1 MLRAEPKIY
10 FNVSDVQIAERHMHL
25 KETIDTL
32 VMEDEA
38 YTQSF
43 YMAWMFFPIFIFIG
57 IGQVILFVLYN
68 NKYHPFQVILK
79 GATKKGKG
87 IELIQHWIERCS
99 KTFPSLIKKA
109 VIESCHNTNYFGR
122 TLVIERKVI
131 HYFHILFPI
140 LQVKGHYSSLSLGAD
155 IEMAVIMNENPE
167 NSGNPNEM
175 EMNSETSPGEELQPL
190 ISNETATIDE
200 QIRSN
205 ESEDGATHI
214 ISEEELEPL
223 LANETS
229 TVSATIIIDEQAT
242 ELQTGATNISLNSDI
257 VVTIT
262 NEMEM
267 TESNAKTEANYDTKG
282 IYVISSSHPIKC
294 LMLDSGRLNIEFLRH
309 F

>member
-1 MLRAEPKIY
+1 
-10 FNVSDVQIAERHMHL
+10 
-25 KETIDTL
+25 
-32 VMEDEA
+32 
-38 YTQSF
+38 
-43 YMAWMFFPIFIFIG
+43 
-57 IGQVILFVLYN
+57 
-68 NKYHPFQVILK
+68 
-79 GATKKGKG
+79 
-87 IELIQHWIERCS
+87 
-99 KTFPSLIKKA
+99 
-109 VIESCHNTNYFGR
+109 
-122 TLVIERKVI
+122 
-131 HYFHILFPI
+131 
-140 LQVKGHYSSLSLGAD
+140 
-155 IEMAVIMNENPE
+155 MAVIVNENPE

-262 NEMEM
+262 NEMDMPE
-267 TESNAKTEANYDTKG
+267 TNAKTEANCDNKG
-282 IYVISSSHPIKC
+282 IYVLSSSH
-294 LMLDSGRLNIEFLRH
+294 
-309 F
+309 